1 MDCTTVGEEMAG
13 NTEAIIY
20 TLEFCPKCELL
31 KEYFKANGISFSERD
46 MSSAES
52 LTDLRVSG
60 VFVTEAP
67 VLRVENRVLTHTEL
81 FVGDSVHEEVVKE
94 LLEGS

>member
-1 MDCTTVGEEMAG
+1 MAG
-13 NTEAIIY
+13 NKEAIIY
-20 TLEFCPKCELL
+20 TLEFCPKCEIL
-31 KEYFKANGISFSERD
+31 KGYFKENGISFSERD

-60 VFVTEAP
+60 VFVAEAP
-67 VLRVENRVLTHTEL
+67 VLRVEDRFLTHTDL
-81 FVGDSVHEEVVKE
+81 FAGDSLHEEVVKD

>member
-1 MDCTTVGEEMAG
+1 MAD
-13 NTEAIIY
+13 NKEAIIY

-31 KEYFKANGISFSERD
+31 KEYFKGNGISYSERD

-60 VFVTEAP
+60 VFEREAP
-67 VLRVENRVLTHTEL
+67 VLRMDTRFLTHKEL
-81 FVGDSVHEEVVKE
+81 FEGDSVRQEVVKQ